1 MSIHRFATRQDG
13 NHRAIVNAL
22 RAGGATVYEIRRPA
36 DLLVGY
42 AGKTALAEI
51 KDLSTGYG
59 RKGLNDN
66 QRTFLETWNGGT
78 FATITDTEGA
88 ARLLALMASLQ
99 GEA

>member
-1 MSIHRFATRQDG
+1 M
-13 NHRAIVNAL
+13 
-22 RAGGATVYEIRRPA
+22 VYEIRRPV
-36 DLLVGY
+36 DILIGY

-51 KDLSTGYG
+51 KSLDTRYG

-66 QRTFLETWNGGT
+66 QRSFAQTWNGGT

-88 ARLLALMASLQ
+88 ARLLALMANLQ

>member
-1 MSIHRFATRQDG
+1 MSIHRYATRQDG

-22 RAGGATVYEIRRPA
+22 RAGGARVYEIRRPC

-42 AGKTALAEI
+42 AGKTALVEC

-66 QRTFLETWNGGT
+66 QRSFAETWNGGT

-88 ARLLALMASLQ
+88 ARLLALMKVS
-99 GEA
+99 GG

>member
-1 MSIHRFATRQDG
+1 MSIHRYATRQDG

-22 RAGGATVYEIRRPA
+22 RAGGAMVYEIRRPV
-36 DLLVGY
+36 DILIGY

-51 KDLSTGYG
+51 KSLDTRYG

-66 QRTFLETWNGGT
+66 QRSFAQTWNGGT

-88 ARLLALMASLQ
+88 ARLLALM
-99 GEA
+99 EAET

>member
-1 MSIHRFATRQDG
+1 MSIHRYATRQDG

-22 RAGGATVYEIRRPA
+22 RAGGAVVYEIRRPV
-36 DLLVGY
+36 DILIGY

-66 QRTFLETWNGGT
+66 QKSFLETWNGGT

-88 ARLLALMASLQ
+88 ARLLALMGA
-99 GEA
+99 E

>member
-1 MSIHRFATRQDG
+1 MSIHRYATRQDG

-22 RAGGATVYEIRRPA
+22 RAGGAVVYEIRRPA

-42 AGKTALAEI
+42 AGKTAIVEL
-51 KDLSTGYG
+51 KDLRTGYG

-78 FATITDTEGA
+78 FATLTDIEGA
-88 ARLLALMASLQ
+88 GRLLKLMGA
-99 GEA
+99 E

>member
-1 MSIHRFATRQDG
+1 MSIYRLAARQDG

-22 RAGGATVYEIRRPA
+22 RAGGARVYEIRRPV
-36 DLLVGY
+36 DILIGY

-66 QRTFLETWNGGT
+66 QRSFAQTWNGGT
-78 FATITDTEGA
+78 FATITDIEGA
-88 ARLLALMASLQ
+88 GRLLKLM

>member
-1 MSIHRFATRQDG
+1 MSIHRYATRQDG

-22 RAGGATVYEIRRPA
+22 RACGAVVYEIRRPV
-36 DLLVGY
+36 DILIGY

-51 KDLSTGYG
+51 KSLDTSYG

-78 FATITDTEGA
+78 FATITDTDGA
-88 ARLLALMASLQ
+88 ARLLALMKVS
-99 GEA
+99 GG